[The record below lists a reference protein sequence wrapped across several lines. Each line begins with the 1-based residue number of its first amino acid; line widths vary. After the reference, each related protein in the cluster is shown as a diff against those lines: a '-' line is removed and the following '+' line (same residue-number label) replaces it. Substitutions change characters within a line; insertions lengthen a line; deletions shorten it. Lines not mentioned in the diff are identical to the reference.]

1 MLTSDLVD
9 KSACNGEDITFTCHV
24 VEAAALIWNIGSVS
38 NTIVFRL
45 SVTSTACPLNSICSD
60 STGQFTASLTDY
72 SRDDEHPSLGNLTST
87 LHVNV
92 GPLLPD
98 SPIMITCYDGI
109 GSSLPSNLSIAGI
122 YIIHTLG

>member
-9 KSACNGEDITFTCHV
+9 KSACNGEEITFTCHV
-24 VEAAALIWNIGSVS
+24 VEAGALIWNIGSVNN

-45 SVTSTACPLNSICSD
+45 SQAPTACSPSSSCSD

-72 SRDDEHPSLGNLTST
+72 SQYEDPSLGNLTST

-98 SPIMITCYDGI
+98 PPIMITCCDGI
-109 GSSLPSNLSIAGI
+109 SSSLPSNLYIAGML
-122 YIIHTLG
+122 YLPLGR